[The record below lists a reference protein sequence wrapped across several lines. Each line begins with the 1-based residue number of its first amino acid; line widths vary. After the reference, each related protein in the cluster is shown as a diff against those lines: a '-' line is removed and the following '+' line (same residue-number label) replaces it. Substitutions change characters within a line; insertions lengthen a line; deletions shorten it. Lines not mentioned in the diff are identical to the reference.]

1 MHINV
6 VVALSSLNI
15 LHAPADVVS
24 RNEWREITDV
34 DVSWESLN
42 YNELHSEILL
52 NYNFLNVSFSTLF
65 QAWHH

>member
-15 LHAPADVVS
+15 LHAPADAVS

-42 YNELHSEILL
+42 YNELHSEM
-52 NYNFLNVSFSTLF
+52 
-65 QAWHH
+65 